1 MANKSQRREMDSS
14 RALGIAIQALDRI
27 EMHEKEC
34 GARWSEAVSEIK
46 SLRTASDANSARWE
60 KLAWTVIGTVIAT
73 ALPSILHLSGVF

>member
-1 MANKSQRREMDSS
+1 MNKAQRNFIDTSKAVS
-14 RALGIAIQALDRI
+14 IAIQALERI